1 MPQKITFG
9 NTYNFGKLTFLILKE
24 KQSYT
29 GVCLEFDLIVNAP
42 TPEEAREHIEDLASG
57 WLENVKKNKLSEN
70 LLNKRAPEKYW
81 KIAEQKEK
89 EIEAVKVARSA
100 HKLIPQRET
109 SSSQLFFS
117 IVQKY
122 FDTNSLA

>member
-1 MPQKITFG
+1 MSRKIILR

-57 WLENVKKNKLSEN
+57 WLENVRKNNLSEG
-70 LLNKRAPEKYW
+70 LLNKRAPQKYW
-81 KIAEQKEK
+81 KMAEQMEK
-89 EIEAVKVARSA
+89 EIEAEKIARSA
-100 HKLIPQRET
+100 HKQMSQRET

-122 FDTNSLA
+122 GTNSLA